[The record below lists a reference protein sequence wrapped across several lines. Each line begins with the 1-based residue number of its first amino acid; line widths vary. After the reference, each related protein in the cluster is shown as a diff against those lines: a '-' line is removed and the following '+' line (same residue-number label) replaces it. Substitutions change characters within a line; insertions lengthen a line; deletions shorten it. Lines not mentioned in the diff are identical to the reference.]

1 MVGRIKN
8 FFSERF
14 DTENFFLVF
23 RLIAFLFLI
32 LLGFNLINFTLS
44 RYASEAEIDLSP
56 KIAFFIAD
64 VGRYE
69 NGFKIDSI
77 LPSSAPYYYAFTV
90 SNFEDEKK
98 ANVNIEYE
106 IELRMT
112 TNLPLN
118 VKVYKNTTDFTG
130 KGIINSNEI
139 VANDDGMFFR
149 VMNTD
154 TIGNLTYAQK
164 TKDTFVLY
172 VEFPESYNLFPE
184 LYEGVIEL
192 VEVRVI
198 AKQVVWGDE

>member
-1 MVGRIKN
+1 MIRKIKN

-23 RLIAFLFLI
+23 RFILFLFLI
-32 LLGFNLINFTLS
+32 LVSFNLINLTLS
-44 RYASEAEIDLSP
+44 RYASDADVNLTP
-56 KIAFFIAD
+56 KMAFFIAD

-77 LPSSAPYYYAFTV
+77 LPSSTPYYYAFTV
-90 SNFEDEKK
+90 SNFKDDKK

-118 VKVYKNTTDFTG
+118 VKVFKNTSNFNG
-130 KGIINSNEI
+130 NGIITSNNI
-139 VANDDGMFFR
+139 VENADGMFFR
-149 VMNTD
+149 EMQTE
-154 TIGNLTYAQK
+154 TTGNLSFSNK
-164 TKDTFVLY
+164 TIDTFVLY
-172 VEFPESYNLFPE
+172 VEFPESYKLFPE

-192 VEVRVI
+192 VEVKVL
-198 AKQVVWGDE
+198 AKQVV